1 MNKLLKCST
10 RWAHRKDVNQQKGQK
25 NQGKKGRRGELGA
38 PNSAAPN
45 KVQSCV
51 VGARMLVSSDVS
63 VRVAGKVPWLEVDA
77 QKALELVQHILLC
90 LCARQAVALASI
102 RNELDRR
109 ACVSGPLGSVDKGG
123 DLSVGHVT
131 ILVAMDQEGRAEVAG
146 ATYSRRR
153 LGPRSD
159 MRLIHPKP

>member
-1 MNKLLKCST
+1 
-10 RWAHRKDVNQQKGQK
+10 
-25 NQGKKGRRGELGA
+25 
-38 PNSAAPN
+38 
-45 KVQSCV
+45 
-51 VGARMLVSSDVS
+51 MLVSSDVA